1 MVKPKK
7 LTSAG
12 YILNEATN
20 HRRVTFLN
28 ELIGQF
34 EHRFS
39 VYEERTAE

>member
-28 ELIGQF
+28 ELIGI
-34 EHRFS
+34 HT
-39 VYEERTAE
+39 VYLVQSDLV